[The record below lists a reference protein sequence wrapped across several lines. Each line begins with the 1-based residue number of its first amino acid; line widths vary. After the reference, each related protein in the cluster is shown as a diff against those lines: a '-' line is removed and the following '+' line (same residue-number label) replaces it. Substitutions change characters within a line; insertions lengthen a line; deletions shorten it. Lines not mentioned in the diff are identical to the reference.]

1 MNTARHPDFRRR
13 VRDWFYGTSA
23 QAQTAETEVNLSQT
37 EVNALE
43 IELSDSPGRQIPGV
57 GGYGPRA
64 MLSRAGKDMSMEYK
78 PNLPRIFFSKIGNQ
92 RLRTAIWTGVDKGFG
107 KRTPL
112 LFFNGIGANLEIA
125 QLFADT
131 FTGRDIITF
140 DMPGVGGSPDPTIPY
155 RPWWVAKA
163 AKQILRDNGYHRVDV
178 LGVSWGGGPA
188 QQFAWQNKSMTRRLI
203 LCATS
208 PGWTMVPGNPKA
220 LSKMASPRRYI
231 DRDFLAKNFET
242 LYGDAAGHA
251 GEFAVNM
258 VPPSVKGYLFQL
270 GAMMG
275 WSSVPIA
282 RRVRARTLILMGGDD
297 QIVPPVNGKLLD
309 ALYRRS
315 RLEVIPGA
323 GHLFLLT
330 RREETVAI
338 IRDFFGEPEMP
349 IPHVEPVE
357 VPSVAAAFNHA
368 NDRKPLPAA

>member
-1 MNTARHPDFRRR
+1 
-13 VRDWFYGTSA
+13 
-23 QAQTAETEVNLSQT
+23 
-37 EVNALE
+37 
-43 IELSDSPGRQIPGV
+43 
-57 GGYGPRA
+57 
-64 MLSRAGKDMSMEYK
+64 MSFQ
-78 PNLPRIFFSKIGNQ
+78 PNLPRIFFSKVGNQ
-92 RLRTAIWTGVDKGFG
+92 QLRTAIWTGTDKGFG

-140 DMPGVGGSPDPTIPY
+140 DMPGVGGSPDPTVPY

-163 AKQILRDNGYHRVDV
+163 ARQILRENGYHRVDV

-220 LSKMASPRRYI
+220 LSKMMSPKRYI
-231 DRDFLAKNFET
+231 DRDFLKKNFET

-258 VPPSVKGYLFQL
+258 VPPSVKGYLYQL

-275 WSSVPIA
+275 WSSVPFA
-282 RRVRARTLILMGGDD
+282 RRIRARTLIIMGGNDH
-297 QIVPPVNGKLLD
+297 IVPAVNGRILH

-315 RLEVIPGA
+315 RLEVLDGA

-330 RREETVAI
+330 RREETVAL
-338 IRDFFGEPEMP
+338 IRDFFSEPEMP
-349 IPHVEPVE
+349 IPHAEAAE
-357 VPSVAAAFNHA
+357 LPSVAASFNHA
-368 NDRKPLPAA
+368 NDRKALPAA